1 MRKVLTLLLIF
12 CFWLGYSCSIQA
24 QHISQGN
31 EFEALMQK
39 IRQDF
44 AQNPDI
50 TQGLEKYNV
59 QDGSFTDVDYASIQR
74 TNWPPLVHI
83 NRISDFV
90 FAYTNPENRYYQ
102 NEDLY
107 NKTLVSTKN

>member
-39 IRQDF
+39 YDRIC
-44 AQNPDI
+44 ANPDI

-90 FAYTNPENRYYQ
+90 LLIPIP
-102 NEDLY
+102 
-107 NKTLVSTKN
+107 KTDTIRMRICIIR